1 MALDKLSDDPR
12 VIEDI
17 KKQIRDAWAE
27 YKAAHNV
34 SQIEAARHMNMRQGA
49 FNQYLRGAIDPNVP
63 FLLKFGALV
72 GKTFSFG
79 DETMESLAM
88 RHAHTR
94 TMQVKNETNG
104 QRRDEIF
111 TYLSPS
117 LQSYLIYLSED
128 TNLMPKGGYL
138 VVDPSAQIRE
148 GDTVVLKSRM
158 LDTEQTIGKI
168 FFERGKW
175 IVVSN
180 DPTGQEVTRTI
191 DDKLSVEAVVSV
203 VAAREKD
210 DLPLRVFK

>member
-12 VIEDI
+12 VIDDV

-27 YKAAHNV
+27 YRANHNV
-34 SQIEAARHMNMRQGA
+34 SQIEAARHMSMRQGA
-49 FNQYLRGAIDPNVP
+49 FNQYLRGTIDPNIP

-79 DETMESLAM
+79 DETMEDLAM
-88 RHAHTR
+88 RHSHTR

-104 QRRDEIF
+104 QSLDEIF

-117 LQSYLIYLSED
+117 LQSYLIYLSDD
-128 TNLMPKGGYL
+128 TNHIPKGGYL
-138 VVDPSAQIRE
+138 VVDPSAKIRE
-148 GDTVVLKSRM
+148 GDTVVLKSRT
-158 LDTEQTIGKI
+158 LSTEHIIGKI
-168 FFERGKW
+168 YFERGKW

-180 DPTGQEVTRTI
+180 ETTGQEVTTPIDKGTTI
-191 DDKLSVEAVVSV
+191 EAVVAA